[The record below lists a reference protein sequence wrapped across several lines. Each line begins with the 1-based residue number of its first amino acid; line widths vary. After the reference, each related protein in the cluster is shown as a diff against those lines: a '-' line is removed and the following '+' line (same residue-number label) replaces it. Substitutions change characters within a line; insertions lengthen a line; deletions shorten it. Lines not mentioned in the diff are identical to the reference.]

1 MKHPLLDR
9 LEREEGRRNEMYKDS
24 EGIWTIGIG
33 WNIQERGLPDE
44 IVDRLFEIS
53 VADAEKDARKLPEFH
68 ILSEVRQSVLIAMV
82 FQMGLPRVK
91 KFKKFRAA
99 LQEGDYNKAAKEMLD
114 SLWHR
119 QMAKEGSKRAIR
131 EARIMRRG
139 KYND

>member
-1 MKHPLLDR
+1 MKHPLLAR
-9 LEREEGRRNEMYKDS
+9 LEKEEGRRNDMYRDS

-53 VADAEKDARKLPEFH
+53 VADAERDARKLPEFRL
-68 ILSEVRQSVLIAMV
+68 LSEVRQSVLIAMV

-91 KFKKFRAA
+91 KFKNFRAA
-99 LQEGDYNKAAKEMLD
+99 LREGNYNKAANEMLD

-119 QMAKEGSKRAIR
+119 QMSKAGSKRAIR
-131 EARIMRRG
+131 EATIMRRG